1 MTLYRQYTRALTFE
15 NICQEAKRGK
25 VEAELQLSHA
35 VEKIEELSE
44 WKAMNSSRAIWEA
57 VEARDHQARE
67 EEEELK
73 QALQALLQTGETNLQ
88 HLTQEAQGI
97 CRALGTADA
106 PVALPCEIDIEGWGV
121 LAERSPELA
130 SLGQTLAA
138 GQAQLLTQLVA
149 VRAALEAS
157 DQQAHQEVEE
167 LKLAVHA
174 LLQTGETNLRH
185 LTQETQ
191 GICRAL
197 FAADAPVALPGEV
210 EVEGW
215 EVLADRSPELAS
227 LGQTLAAGQ
236 AQLLTQLVAV
246 RAALDGG
253 GSSRCPSCQASE
265 METATHDRASAGGA
279 PDTMSER
286 ERLGE
291 RGKRGERD
299 MPSRQSFGSLSPIQL
314 PTNLSEYARADGA
327 ETRGQVPSTVDAVEV
342 YI

>member
-1 MTLYRQYTRALTFE
+1 MSKYLRALTFE

-149 VRAALEAS
+149 VRAAL
-157 DQQAHQEVEE
+157 
-167 LKLAVHA
+167 
-174 LLQTGETNLRH
+174 
-185 LTQETQ
+185 
-191 GICRAL
+191 
-197 FAADAPVALPGEV
+197 
-210 EVEGW
+210 
-215 EVLADRSPELAS
+215 
-227 LGQTLAAGQ
+227 
-236 AQLLTQLVAV
+236 
-246 RAALDGG
+246 DGG